1 MWISGLKELKGLCQ
15 GCPIMPVGS
24 LSSDVLERR
33 MLNGSRLFAL
43 LSRDFEQMF
52 GQIVSIRMK
61 TLSNTN
67 MAASRLIKAHF
78 RLMCVVQ
85 KRRCL
90 SSLIRR
96 PSLYSLKQNHNFVS
110 NKYVSQ
116 ALNAITNDNNKLLKT
131 VRLASF

>member
-1 MWISGLKELKGLCQ
+1 
-15 GCPIMPVGS
+15 
-24 LSSDVLERR
+24 
-33 MLNGSRLFAL
+33 
-43 LSRDFEQMF
+43 
-52 GQIVSIRMK
+52 MK

-85 KRRCL
+85 AAL
-90 SSLIRR
+90 
-96 PSLYSLKQNHNFVS
+96 LKLPYNASFTLFAKTKPQLRA

-116 ALNAITNDNNKLLKT
+116 ALNAITNDKNKLLKT

>member
-15 GCPIMPVGS
+15 GCPIMPIGS

-116 ALNAITNDNNKLLKT
+116 ALNAITNDKNKLLKT

>member
-1 MWISGLKELKGLCQ
+1 MLISGLKELKGLCQ

-43 LSRDFEQMF
+43 LSRDFKQMF

-90 SSLIRR
+90 SFLTTR
-96 PSLYSLKQNHNFVS
+96 PSPYSLKQNHNFVS

-116 ALNAITNDNNKLLKT
+116 ALNAITNDKNKLLKT